1 MIERIRFAE
10 SSGLR
15 ITLFVMVSLIAREKS
30 NIIGQYLHDLF
41 MLICDNQQTVHMSA
55 YED

>member
-30 NIIGQYLHDLF
+30 NIIGQYVHDLF
-41 MLICDNQQTVHMSA
+41 ILICDNQQTVHMSA